1 MIILLISMYSQIRRK
16 DVLEVTR
23 SFEATP
29 FLKEEEEAL

>member
-1 MIILLISMYSQIRRK
+1 MYSQIRRK

-23 SFEATP
+23 SFLTTP